1 MDIKRLA
8 TCSNAEP
15 TTCFD
20 ASKAQIFRGRWGL
33 SRHRL
38 KTSTSSAKT
47 PSAPWMKRAK
57 GPSSLHSPFSAPGLD
72 SPPDVKFM
80 GEVGAMVEVDTDFL
94 RVDAAMYDNVGEK
107 TSSTSSAGN
116 EWAAGVGRTTSSGDM
131 IVEGW
136 AGRPRGAKR

>member
-1 MDIKRLA
+1 
-8 TCSNAEP
+8 
-15 TTCFD
+15 
-20 ASKAQIFRGRWGL
+20 
-33 SRHRL
+33 
-38 KTSTSSAKT
+38 
-47 PSAPWMKRAK
+47 
-57 GPSSLHSPFSAPGLD
+57 
-72 SPPDVKFM
+72 
-80 GEVGAMVEVDTDFL
+80 MVEVDADFL